1 MAFWQRATFK
11 GSKVWAEVDADGKP
25 IEKDGRVSI
34 RYARK
39 EGARLYRASIDR
51 VRVLEEGTAEELPA
65 GEEPPDE
72 PARKKKTRSKSPRTA
87 PGGPPPE
94 GAVVAYTDGACS
106 GNPGP
111 SGSGAVVYIPD
122 GRSGQASRSLGVAT
136 NNVGELDAIGLALDL
151 MDEAGVHR
159 DEVVVIYSDSKYAR
173 GVLTLG
179 WKAKA
184 NRELILGLRERLDL
198 WRSLQIR
205 WVPGHEGVEGNELAD
220 ALARDG
226 AQGIDKTEWA

>member
-11 GSKVWAEVDADGKP
+11 GSKVWAEVDADGKA
-25 IEKDGRVSI
+25 IEKGGRVSI
-34 RYARK
+34 RYAPK

-51 VRVLEEGTAEELPA
+51 VRVLEGRVPEELPA
-65 GEEPPDE
+65 GEEPPE
-72 PARKKKTRSKSPRTA
+72 SPARKGSSRSRTNRTA
-87 PGGPPPE
+87 PQGPPPE

-151 MDEAGVHR
+151 MEEAGVSR
-159 DEVVVIYSDSKYAR
+159 DAVVVIYSDSKYAR

-184 NRELILGLRERLDL
+184 NRELILGLRDRLDL
-198 WRSLQIR
+198 WQALQIR

-226 AQGIDKTEWA
+226 AQGIDRTEWS